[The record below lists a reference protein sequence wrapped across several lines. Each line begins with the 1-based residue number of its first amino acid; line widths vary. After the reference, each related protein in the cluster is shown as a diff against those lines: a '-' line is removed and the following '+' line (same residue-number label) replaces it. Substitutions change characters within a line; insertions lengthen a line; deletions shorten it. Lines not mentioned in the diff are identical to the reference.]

1 MKMKNK
7 LFLLLLILT
16 SCYRDDAQ
24 PAQPT
29 QLARGIAKY
38 QLVDDYPELFDVH
51 VTRFITGKDTSFVSY
66 GLHNN
71 FNHTTG
77 GVDYNVMEA
86 RVLTKSKVKIFFPY
100 P

>member
-1 MKMKNK
+1 MKTN
-7 LFLLLLILT
+7 LLLLLLLVL
-16 SCYRDDAQ
+16 SCSRDDAQ
-24 PAQPT
+24 PTQPT
-29 QLARGIAKY
+29 QLTRGIAKY
-38 QLVDDYPELFDVH
+38 QLVDDYPELFEVH
-51 VTRFITGKDTSFVSY
+51 VTRFITGKDTSFVLY

-86 RVLTKSKVKIFFPY
+86 RVLYKSRVKLFFPY

>member
-1 MKMKNK
+1 MKTNLL
-7 LFLLLLILT
+7 LFLLLVL
-16 SCYRDDAQ
+16 SCSRDDAQ

-29 QLARGIAKY
+29 QLTRGIAKY
-38 QLVDDYPELFDVH
+38 QLVDDYRELFDVH

-86 RVLTKSKVKIFFPY
+86 RVLTKSRVKLFFPY